1 MKGPAVAEPRPQ
13 AGGDPFGRRPSRR
26 ARRLGLAG
34 MALGFA
40 AAGGV
45 ALWTTR
51 ARAPSRAPAG
61 HAHEVSTESEGAM
74 PVTLGPRDQARIG
87 VTFAPV
93 LRGPL
98 DYSVRTVAQVSYDET
113 RVKAVAPLIEGWV
126 DRLFVDFTG
135 QTVRPGDPLF
145 SIYSPMVVAA
155 QQELVLAQ
163 RLGQNLSGGTPEASR
178 NAQDLL
184 ESSRRRLAYWGVP
197 RAEIERIERTGE
209 VQRTVTLRSPYG
221 GVVVEKGVLAGQRIM
236 PGDVAY
242 RIADLTRVW
251 LEGEVFERDLP
262 AVRLGVPVSAEFT
275 ALPGV
280 IRQGKVTYV
289 YPTVNPETRTARIR
303 VELANPDLALKP
315 GMTANVKVE
324 IATRTNV
331 LRVPSAAL
339 RFRPTAGMYAT
350 IRFSA
355 PTDTVLSV
363 PRSAVLAT
371 GERNFVF
378 VRSPEGR
385 FVPHT
390 VTLGTA
396 TDERVAV
403 LSGLTIGDTV
413 VRSGTFLM
421 DAESNLG
428 SLMGGMANMP
438 GMDVTAPAGG
448 DTAPRIGK
456 RK

>member
-1 MKGPAVAEPRPQ
+1 
-13 AGGDPFGRRPSRR
+13 
-26 ARRLGLAG
+26 
-34 MALGFA
+34 MALGLA

-155 QQELVLAQ
+155 QQELLLAQ

-315 GMTANVKVE
+315 GM
-324 IATRTNV
+324 
-331 LRVPSAAL
+331 
-339 RFRPTAGMYAT
+339 YAT

-403 LSGLTIGDTV
+403 LSGLTTGDTV

>member
-1 MKGPAVAEPRPQ
+1 
-13 AGGDPFGRRPSRR
+13 
-26 ARRLGLAG
+26 

-315 GMTANVKVE
+315 GM
-324 IATRTNV
+324 
-331 LRVPSAAL
+331 
-339 RFRPTAGMYAT
+339 YAT

-378 VRSPEGR
+378 VRVPEGR